1 MEDIRKDEKLLNA
14 NVIHLLETSLSADAQ
29 TGNLG
34 IDGYEAKF
42 TNVAN
47 GKGIVTFV
55 QEDATYNHEK
65 EEIHSTLQVTKLN
78 IKGISSISLY
88 RSSNHSIVEAAKS
101 LRSVINTREATL
113 ITGDFNVCTVKDQ
126 GNSLTKM
133 LEELGFIQL
142 VSEATHIQGGHID
155 HCYWL
160 DNKGKWKL
168 PVLERYSPYHSDHDA
183 LLITLKTKK

>member
-1 MEDIRKDEKLLNA
+1 MPISF
-14 NVIHLLETSLSADAQ
+14 ICSLSADAQ
-29 TGNLG
+29 TGNLD
-34 IDGYEAKF
+34 IDGYDAKF
-42 TNVAN
+42 TNVGN
-47 GKGIVTFV
+47 GKGMVTFV
-55 QEDATYNHEK
+55 NEDATYTHEK
-65 EEIHSTLQVTKLN
+65 EEIHRTLQVTKFN

-88 RSSNHSIVEAAKS
+88 RSSNHSLVEAAKTLKS
-101 LRSVINTREATL
+101 FINTREATL

-133 LEELGFIQL
+133 LEGLGFIQL

-160 DNKGKWKL
+160 DKRGKWKL

-183 LLITLKTKK
+183 LLITLKTK